1 MRRRTRAWRARG
13 ESIGF
18 VPTMGALHEG
28 HRKLIEKGVSPGCR
42 MVVSIFVNP
51 MQFGPGEDYAAYP
64 RALAADLELCQEAGA
79 DLVFAPSVEELY
91 PYGYASRV
99 HVAGLDA
106 HLCGPFRPG
115 HFDGVAT
122 IVLKLLHIVGPD
134 RLLLGQKDAQQGVI
148 VGRMIRDLD
157 LPVRLTLVP
166 TVRER
171 DGLAMSSRN
180 RYLTADERSAAP
192 ALYQALRAAADSIKA
207 GEHRPAVAL
216 SILKR
221 RLAAAQL
228 LRLQYAEI
236 LDAERLVPMRRLEGR
251 ILIAAAAFLGRAR
264 LIDNILLNVGEPAPN
279 GARRSGGS
287 R

>member
-1 MRRRTRAWRARG
+1 
-13 ESIGF
+13 
-18 VPTMGALHEG
+18 MGALHAG
-28 HRKLIEKGVSPGCR
+28 HGRLIRKAVAPGCR
-42 MVVSIFVNP
+42 VVVSIFVNP
-51 MQFGPGEDYAAYP
+51 MQFGPGEDLAAYP
-64 RALAADLELCQEAGA
+64 RALAADLELCREAGA
-79 DLVFAPSVEELY
+79 DLVFVPSVDELY
-91 PYGYASRV
+91 PEGYATRV
-99 HVAGLDA
+99 HVAGLDV

-122 IVLKLLHIVGPD
+122 IVLKLLHLVGPD

-180 RYLTADERSAAP
+180 RYLTTEERSAAP

-207 GEHRPAVAL
+207 GEHRPTAAL
-216 SILKR
+216 SIMKR
-221 RLAAAQL
+221 RLASVAL
-228 LRLQYAEI
+228 FRLQYAEI
-236 LDAERLVPMRRLEGR
+236 VDAGRLVPMRRLEGR

-264 LIDNILLNVGEPAPN
+264 LIDNILLNVGRSAPN
-279 GARRSGGS
+279 ATRRSGGF